1 MTDQIPPDDIDDPEE
16 AAAYLE
22 AEARSEAEA
31 RARRARP
38 PGGSL
43 RYRIGVTVAL
53 AIAFAALFAG
63 VQATQ
68 TDDDGDEPSVSG
80 QPGVVEQLRPRQ
92 GAEVLRQTEVGID
105 LAPGYEARLL
115 VNGTEIPADELRLVP
130 EQNQVFYAPGPGRTF
145 ETLPSG
151 TNCVTAIAWR
161 SAVGPGPQDLRFE
174 WCFDAT

>member
-1 MTDQIPPDDIDDPEE
+1 MTDQIPPEDADDAAE

-22 AEARSEAEA
+22 AEARSEQEA
-31 RARRARP
+31 RARRVRP

-43 RYRIGVTVAL
+43 RYRVGVVVAL

-68 TDDDGDEPSVSG
+68 TEDDGEVRVSG
-80 QPGVVEQLRPRQ
+80 QPGVVEQLRPRE

-105 LAPGYEARLL
+105 LAPGYEGRLL
-115 VNGTEIPADELRLVP
+115 LNGTEIPEDELRLVP

-151 TNCVTAIAWR
+151 RNCVTAIAWR
-161 SAVGPGPQDLRFE
+161 SAIGPGPQDLRYE